1 MSVRK
6 KLSVA
11 AIVAVAFIAGIFF
24 TTAGANFFS
33 SDTGVPTASQATPT
47 FEGTTALS
55 NPSAP
60 AVADFETAF
69 TQVAE
74 SVNPTVVQIRAQRVV
89 EREMRQSPFEGTPFE
104 DFFRPPGGQE
114 RQFRSQGLGSGVIIR
129 PSGYIVTN
137 NHVVDGA
144 DELSVV
150 TQGNE
155 EYDAEIVGTDE
166 YSDLAVIRIEQSDL
180 PSVSFGTNENVRPG
194 QWVLAFGSPLS
205 QDLEN
210 TVTAGIVS
218 AVGRVS
224 DATTGINAASELI
237 QTDAAIN
244 PGNSGG
250 PLMNLQGEL
259 IGINSA
265 IFSQSGGY
273 QGIGFAIPVD
283 VVRNVTTQLIEQ
295 GEVQRGYLGV
305 RFDRV
310 SETLAQA
317 LGVPRGAAQ
326 VTQITPD
333 TPAEGAGLEQGDV
346 IVAVDGQQLN
356 NYNQL
361 RTIISNKRPGDAI
374 SLRVVNQDGEERTV
388 DVELGSRNELL
399 AQNQNNNDGGGSEEE
414 DSMESLGL
422 TLQTV
427 TPQMLRQ
434 LGIEDAEQYQGLMI
448 ADIDRGSDAYQDAG
462 LRPRD
467 IIVEVARERVRN
479 REEFVQV
486 YDDISSGENFLL
498 RVVRVQGGQPTSRV
512 TALTKP

>member
-33 SDTGVPTASQATPT
+33 SDASVPTASQATPT

-55 NPSAP
+55 NPSTP

-89 EREMRQSPFEGTPFE
+89 EREMRRSPFEGTPFE

-305 RFDRV
+305 QFDRV

-326 VTQITPD
+326 VTMVQGG
-333 TPAEGAGLEQGDV
+333 TPAEEAGLEQGDV

-374 SLRVVNQDGEERTV
+374 SLRVVDQDGEERTV
-388 DVELGSRNELL
+388 DVELDTRDDEAL
-399 AQNQNNNDGGGSEEE
+399 ASNQNNGGESEEE
-414 DSMESLGL
+414 SSMESLGL

-434 LGIEDAEQYQGLMI
+434 LGIEDAEQFQGLMI

-479 REEFVQV
+479 REEFMQV